1 MSWKIGFAAIVAA
14 AALFAPGL
22 AAAATQT
29 FANPS
34 VKGVRLD
41 WCAHFGTGCGQP
53 AADLFCRQNGFT
65 SAARFAMDPNI
76 GQRGVATLVFG
87 DGRLCNGPNCS
98 GFRAISCVKP
108 DAIAPQPP
116 ARALLPQ
123 PVPAPPPG

>member
-1 MSWKIGFAAIVAA
+1 MFLKTSLAGIVVAV
-14 AALFAPGL
+14 ALLAPST
-22 AAAATQT
+22 APAATQT

-41 WCAHFGTGCGQP
+41 WCAHFGTACGQA

-76 GQRGVATLVFG
+76 GRRGIATLVFG

-98 GFRAISCVKP
+98 GFRAITCAKADV
-108 DAIAPQPP
+108 AAPA
-116 ARALLPQ
+116 ARC
-123 PVPAPPPG
+123 